1 MTYHVTGHVM
11 GHVTAGWEQTLTCG
25 CIGWSSPPVDVSG
38 DGDGGGGGVDGWCW
52 L

>member
-11 GHVTAGWEQTLTCG
+11 GHVTAGGEQTLTCG

-52 L
+52 V

>member
-11 GHVTAGWEQTLTCG
+11 GHVTAGGEQTLTCG

-38 DGDGGGGGVDGWCW
+38 DGDGGGGGVDG
-52 L
+52 

>member
-11 GHVTAGWEQTLTCG
+11 GHVTAGGELTLTCG

>member
-1 MTYHVTGHVM
+1 MTYHATGHVM
-11 GHVTAGWEQTLTCG
+11 GHVTAGGEQTLTCG

-52 L
+52 V

>member
-11 GHVTAGWEQTLTCG
+11 GHVTAGGEQTLTFG

-38 DGDGGGGGVDGWCW
+38 DGDGGGGSVDGWCW

>member
-1 MTYHVTGHVM
+1 MTGHVM
-11 GHVTAGWEQTLTCG
+11 GHVTAGGEQTLTCG